1 MSLLCLRQTPGS
13 KPPAQDSAPFSAEQ
27 PGINMSTGS
36 HTEAVPWSQCHYSWL
51 CLPPGAVSPG
61 RPKSG
66 LSDLSSDNNRMT
78 MGPFG
83 PPPPKPR
90 LPGLGLVVT
99 TLGRPP
105 KGPDAK
111 DTSIF
116 RSPSSSRNSLSH
128 SFLLTLHNTLTWSLF
143 FNSPL
148 WERSHGGMSGSA
160 ASGAAEVKVQVPA
173 APLTSCVASG

>member
-1 MSLLCLRQTPGS
+1 MVGWHHRLDGHEFEQALGDGQGSLACCSPWVCKELDTIEQLNPTELKGVSLLCLRQTPGS

-36 HTEAVPWSQCHYSWL
+36 HTEAVPWSQCRYSRL

-83 PPPPKPR
+83 PPPQ
-90 LPGLGLVVT
+90 
-99 TLGRPP
+99 
-105 KGPDAK
+105 
-111 DTSIF
+111 
-116 RSPSSSRNSLSH
+116 SH
-128 SFLLTLHNTLTWSLF
+128 AYLDWVS
-143 FNSPL
+143 
-148 WERSHGGMSGSA
+148 
-160 ASGAAEVKVQVPA
+160 
-173 APLTSCVASG
+173 